1 MSLLDGLK
9 NEMTNPIRLAND
21 QFNFDMAMEQD
32 CVLEAATNAKLSDE
46 DIAAILSG
54 DDDIPTDE
62 DPEEGGEEALI
73 EQTAVECFCAS
84 AYMYND
90 ASITT
95 EGFIRDLSDKF
106 KNWWTYRK
114 DRKQNLK
121 ARQKLREELQ
131 FKITRTKTEDILKDI
146 TDAAKGILIDMTDTE
161 IADAK
166 RKIQINGDQ
175 TCGVKKV
182 NGIRFVVISSE
193 ANTFVSAIGCI
204 DPGALI
210 KCLEED
216 PYKEMPKWMMLDKN
230 EADSRLV
237 VEFDAGFVS
246 VLLSAPIV
254 PNDNGKGVMDVSVE
268 SFENFL
274 DSLPSADGETPD
286 EIMAATEAAL
296 GALPME
302 TQMYLDDVA
311 TEGLKEKIQGIKD
324 KYEAKKLDKAQVTV
338 LANKLKGM
346 RPDSVVKKFVAA
358 AKPILLSMK
367 AEDKNAL
374 MDPNNGGSSQYLKV
388 SGIDIVYCVD
398 ENGSLTVLYAAIDP
412 SKRASKQ
419 VWGNNSKTYTTDTF
433 TLNEIAKIINDPI
446 PAIQAAA
453 EEGWNQ
459 EGIDPESPV
468 MEHLLDTLLSQR

>member
-1 MSLLDGLK
+1 
-9 NEMTNPIRLAND
+9 
-21 QFNFDMAMEQD
+21 
-32 CVLEAATNAKLSDE
+32 
-46 DIAAILSG
+46 
-54 DDDIPTDE
+54 
-62 DPEEGGEEALI
+62 
-73 EQTAVECFCAS
+73 
-84 AYMYND
+84 MYND

-182 NGIRFVVISSE
+182 GNWSE

-246 VLLSAPIV
+246 VLLSAPMV

-324 KYEAKKLDKAQVTV
+324 RYEAKKLDKAQVTV

-398 ENGSLTVLYAAIDP
+398 ENGSLTVL
-412 SKRASKQ
+412 
-419 VWGNNSKTYTTDTF
+419 
-433 TLNEIAKIINDPI
+433 
-446 PAIQAAA
+446 
-453 EEGWNQ
+453 
-459 EGIDPESPV
+459 
-468 MEHLLDTLLSQR
+468 